1 MKKYYVSLGLKE
13 GASQD
18 DIQAAFDRLSKEL
31 DPAKN
36 NNEEFFVEEYEKVQK
51 AYKALSNS
59 SILATEN
66 GAKNN
71 LMKKPVKIN
80 QPVENLKPS
89 NDRNKKN
96 NVLINWLK
104 NNIKILSLGII
115 LIVPLKLFIHYLFF
129 SERCPSTSGYRL
141 VGSPRTYCYEKPGV
155 RRPLDYHTE
164 VIFRE
169 ELWIFGLSI
178 FIIVFVIW
186 FFNKGNKN

>member
-1 MKKYYVSLGLKE
+1 MKKYYFTLGLKE

-36 NNEEFFVEEYEKVQK
+36 NNEEFFIEEYEKVQK

-59 SILATEN
+59 SILATEK

-71 LMKKPVKIN
+71 LIKKPVKIN
-80 QPVENLKPS
+80 QPVDDLKPS
-89 NDRNKKN
+89 NGRNKKS

-104 NNIKILSLGII
+104 NNIKTLSLGIVV
-115 LIVPLKLFIHYLFF
+115 IVPLKLFIHYFF
-129 SERCPSTSGYRL
+129 FAERCQGRRY
-141 VGSPRTYCYEKPGV
+141 VGSYCGANPGG

-164 VIFRE
+164 LIFKE
-169 ELWIFGLSI
+169 ELWIFGISI

>member
-13 GASQD
+13 GASQE
-18 DIQAAFDRLSKEL
+18 DIQAAFDRLSEEL

-59 SILATEN
+59 SILATEK

-71 LMKKPVKIN
+71 LIKKSVKIN
-80 QPVENLKPS
+80 QPVDDLKPS

-104 NNIKILSLGII
+104 NNIKTLSLGIVV
-115 LIVPLKLFIHYLFF
+115 IVPLKLFIHYLFF
-129 SERCPSTSGYRL
+129 SERCPGGRYFGNS
-141 VGSPRTYCYEKPGV
+141 YCSENPGG

-164 VIFRE
+164 VMFKE

>member
-13 GASQD
+13 GASQE
-18 DIQAAFDRLSKEL
+18 DIQAAFDRLSEEL

-59 SILATEN
+59 SILATEK

-71 LMKKPVKIN
+71 LIKKSVKIN
-80 QPVENLKPS
+80 QPVDDLKPS

-104 NNIKILSLGII
+104 NNIKTLSLGIVV
-115 LIVPLKLFIHYLFF
+115 IVPLKLFIHYLFF
-129 SERCPSTSGYRL
+129 SERCPGGRYIGNS
-141 VGSPRTYCYEKPGV
+141 YCSENIGG
-155 RRPLDYHTE
+155 RQPLDYH
-164 VIFRE
+164 VKLIYKE

>member
-13 GASQD
+13 GASQE
-18 DIQAAFDRLSKEL
+18 DIQAAFDRLSEEL

-36 NNEEFFVEEYEKVQK
+36 NNEEFFVEEYSKVKQ

-59 SILATEN
+59 SILATEK

-71 LMKKPVKIN
+71 LIKKPVKIK
-80 QPVENLKPS
+80 QPVDDLKPS
-89 NDRNKKN
+89 NGRNKKN
-96 NVLINWLK
+96 NILINWLK
-104 NNIKILSLGII
+104 NNIKTLSLGIVV
-115 LIVPLKLFIHYLFF
+115 IVPLKLFIHYLFF
-129 SERCPSTSGYRL
+129 SERCPTGIIRRGSYCSGN
-141 VGSPRTYCYEKPGV
+141 PGV
-155 RRPLDYHTE
+155 RRPLDFHTE
-164 VIFRE
+164 LIFKR

>member
-1 MKKYYVSLGLKE
+1 MKEYYVSLGLKE
-13 GASQD
+13 GASQE
-18 DIQAAFDRLSKEL
+18 DIQAAFDRLSEEL

-59 SILATEN
+59 SILATEK

-80 QPVENLKPS
+80 QPVDDLKP
-89 NDRNKKN
+89 NNGRNKKN

-129 SERCPSTSGYRL
+129 SERCTNGRFYRN
-141 VGSPRTYCYEKPGV
+141 SYCSENPGG
-155 RRPLDYHTE
+155 RKPLDYH
-164 VIFRE
+164 VGLIYKE

-178 FIIVFVIW
+178 FIIVFAIW